1 MQTLDGTDVPL
12 RRQDCKIFIKDMWEA
27 KKWRKK
33 DSALHIIHRQEY
45 IVLNISCGSSPSRS
59 ERTDNEEF
67 WTGSQTLGNYT
78 IHEEGEMRIG
88 TRDVPILY
96 FFLFKMHQYV
106 KKKRKKPQNS
116 GRFCN
121 PVKEKGEP
129 RYIYSLQLTLTF
141 SFLFPLNLS

>member
-1 MQTLDGTDVPL
+1 MQILDGTDVPL

-106 KKKRKKPQNS
+106 KKKK
-116 GRFCN
+116 
-121 PVKEKGEP
+121 KEKNP
-129 RYIYSLQLTLTF
+129 RIAADFVILSKKKENQDIYTACSWH
-141 SFLFPLNLS
+141 